1 MASNVTMYAKLQ
13 RTSMTL
19 NAAQKSSYHQCL
31 HTLRFVLLMYGVPF
45 DDSTLMLRSSKY
57 EVPKAFPV
65 RFGIVCDT

>member
-31 HTLRFVLLMYGVPF
+31 HMLRFVLLMYGVPF
-45 DDSTLMLRSSKY
+45 DGSTLKADSKFQRLSQY
-57 EVPKAFPV
+57 GLELFVIHEAA
-65 RFGIVCDT
+65 